1 MTPNFERIQRQVDV
15 LRRHYEATSNP
26 LFIWGAIKLLL
37 TRRDA
42 PPLPRWVSDYLQT
55 AAYALIGLGEGIDRN
70 DMPAPPKEDSTT
82 TDADRLAYSEAA
94 REYEARVTVNDTKVV
109 EQAMRVLGF
118 VTRQNHNVFREYRTA
133 LQEQGYAEIAAVRW
147 TTYLHECL
155 RAGTRATQTGFVAS
169 EAAAAGCEPRA
180 IEKRLEKARK
190 SLKRGKLELDPRGP
204 EASRRRKTT
213 HPIRP

>member
-1 MTPNFERIQRQVDV
+1 MTPSFERIQRQVEV

-26 LFIWGAIKLLL
+26 LFVWAAIKLL
-37 TRRDA
+37 TRRAA
-42 PPLPRWVSDYLQT
+42 PPLPRWVSDYLQR
-55 AAYALIGLGEGIDRN
+55 AACALIDLGEGIDRSQQ
-70 DMPAPPKEDSTT
+70 PSPPREDATT
-82 TDADRLAYSEAA
+82 THADRLAYFEAT
-94 REYEARVTVNDTKVV
+94 REYEARVTVEDPKVV

-133 LQEQGYAEIAAVRW
+133 LREQGDAEIAAVRW
-147 TTYLHECL
+147 TKYRHECL
-155 RAGTRATQTGFVAS
+155 RAGRKATQSGFIAS
-169 EAAAAGCEPRA
+169 EAAAVDCETGA
-180 IEKRLEKARK
+180 IEKRLEKQRK